1 MLQFVQNP
9 VNIIILGFMIL
20 LVGLC
25 IYSLVK
31 DRKKGCSACGKNC
44 NACSSIACHL
54 QECRDQLKAE
64 RKEAV

>member
-1 MLQFVQNP
+1 MPEFVQNP
-9 VNIIILGFMIL
+9 VNIIILSLVIL
-20 LVGLC
+20 LVALC

-44 NACSSIACHL
+44 SGCSMACHL
-54 QECRDQLKAE
+54 QECRDQLKAN

>member
-9 VNIIILGFMIL
+9 VNIIILGFVIL

-54 QECRDQLKAE
+54 
-64 RKEAV
+64 